1 MNCDEELI
9 INYFRI
15 LLNWEMFW
23 YKKKKKINY
32 VKSLLRVL
40 ELNWYVLKIIKDLFK
55 YFDVWFYYLYI
66 EGWRL
71 FGWGIGG

>member
-23 YKKKKKINY
+23 YKKKIIY

-55 YFDVWFYYLYI
+55 YFDVWFYLYI

-71 FGWGIGG
+71 FEWGIGG